1 MSVDRAADA
10 RPANGDAFAATSP
23 AAVASRDAAASREA
37 VAVFATLVAERCC
50 DAADCAEAAASLARA
65 AATLRSAED
74 DIEGAAGKTAATRET
89 AALEAE
95 ASTGSATAASCPA
108 AAVFA
113 AALPAP
119 CVASAAFA
127 AASSI
132 AGMTVAAVA
141 PTSAPAPFATLNVG
155 SSRSS
160 STLACTEAEAVS
172 PAFAA
177 RVTRRAGFASCP
189 SSAGSPPSASPTAAS
204 TSAGNS
210 KPLSVPCRTSMVMAS
225 SVARVGSSGNRSSVL
240 SSRATSLSC
249 ASRCAERAARASLF
263 SVSVETVAVR
273 CFVERERGA
282 RVFGDAAESAIGKGA
297 VVVAVRQRSP
307 AAGRRCKMPS
317 SFFETSL
324 SHGRTQAPTGIH
336 VSACAARAP
345 ALSGRQNLVYPWT
358 RTGTHYRAR
367 LPVIAVWPCRRPVR
381 RPFLSVSTRS
391 MNTSAS
397 SATLAAELREHFA
410 QVVLP
415 LWRGPGFNAALNLP
429 YEAVDSAHR
438 PLPVV
443 RYRAMACARQLFV
456 FSQAGDAAH
465 ADTLFDALL
474 SHFHDT
480 LNGGWF
486 FSVNAEGAPLDTSK
500 DLYTHAFIVFACAEY
515 FVRSGNQDALDVMYD
530 TSALITERF
539 AHARDGLLNA
549 SLDAD
554 FSTVTGTPLQ
564 NPLMHLTEAWLAA
577 REATQDGAFGDAL
590 TRLVEVVAR
599 NFMHQP
605 TGCIAELPLGSDD
618 NRLEPGHQF
627 EWFYLVRRAAG
638 LLGTSG
644 LDEALTRAFS
654 FA

>member
-1 MSVDRAADA
+1 
-10 RPANGDAFAATSP
+10 
-23 AAVASRDAAASREA
+23 
-37 VAVFATLVAERCC
+37 
-50 DAADCAEAAASLARA
+50 
-65 AATLRSAED
+65 
-74 DIEGAAGKTAATRET
+74 
-89 AALEAE
+89 
-95 ASTGSATAASCPA
+95 
-108 AAVFA
+108 
-113 AALPAP
+113 
-119 CVASAAFA
+119 
-127 AASSI
+127 
-132 AGMTVAAVA
+132 
-141 PTSAPAPFATLNVG
+141 
-155 SSRSS
+155 
-160 STLACTEAEAVS
+160 
-172 PAFAA
+172 
-177 RVTRRAGFASCP
+177 
-189 SSAGSPPSASPTAAS
+189 
-204 TSAGNS
+204 
-210 KPLSVPCRTSMVMAS
+210 
-225 SVARVGSSGNRSSVL
+225 
-240 SSRATSLSC
+240 
-249 ASRCAERAARASLF
+249 
-263 SVSVETVAVR
+263 
-273 CFVERERGA
+273 
-282 RVFGDAAESAIGKGA
+282 
-297 VVVAVRQRSP
+297 
-307 AAGRRCKMPS
+307 
-317 SFFETSL
+317 
-324 SHGRTQAPTGIH
+324 
-336 VSACAARAP
+336 
-345 ALSGRQNLVYPWT
+345 
-358 RTGTHYRAR
+358 
-367 LPVIAVWPCRRPVR
+367 
-381 RPFLSVSTRS
+381 

-410 QVVLP
+410 QIVLP

-515 FVRSGNQDALDVMYD
+515 FARSGNQDALDVMYD

-539 AHARDGLLNA
+539 ANARDGLLNA

-577 REATQDGAFGDAL
+577 REATQDVAFGDAL

-599 NFMHQP
+599 NFTHQP

-654 FA
+654 FAQQHGVDPTTGGVAAALDEAGAIKDSAQRIWAQTEYLRALATHDSEAARIALPQQIERFRARFLRPHGWIESMTATGEITRAEMPSTTPYHLATAYASLPT